1 MGKALGAGGGAS
13 SMDDYDAVALDEEEE
28 RLMNVELSSTHRSSN
43 GHRRKSARELFD
55 GVSSADGGGGGGGG
69 SSTRIWTGV
78 LFLLALVGVYQ
89 LGQKHG
95 EHKIHANDDDNGD
108 APEENIP
115 WHVKIMNAAK
125 PTKSSSGS
133 FTQEQLKATR
143 AEGEKILSLLE
154 EYYSGKEQTYKMLMT
169 SWADTFDF
177 DPMTTDPEKL
187 ASANKLVD
195 TMARALVTDTQKTF
209 LMGGIGSSV
218 MAGHDNCHYDSYQS
232 QMERFWQ
239 PVWEAAGMK
248 FVFQN
253 AGEFLYMNMNFQY
266 THCPHST

>member
-13 SMDDYDAVALDEEEE
+13 STDDYDAVALDEEEE
-28 RLMNVELSSTHRSSN
+28 RLMNVEMSTTHRSSN
-43 GHRRKSARELFD
+43 GHRKSARELFD
-55 GVSSADGGGGGGGG
+55 GVSSGDGGGGG

-95 EHKIHANDDDNGD
+95 EHKIQESANDNGD

-115 WHVKIMNAAK
+115 WHKKIMNAVASK
-125 PTKSSSGS
+125 PTKSSGS
-133 FTQEQLKATR
+133 FTLEQLKATR
-143 AEGEKILSLLE
+143 VEGQKILSLLE
-154 EYYSGKEQTYKMLMT
+154 EYYFGKEQTYKMLMT

-177 DPMTTDPEKL
+177 ETTTNTEKV

-253 AGEFLYMNMNFQY
+253 AGELLIYKHLYEYEFSTSTVLIQY
-266 THCPHST
+266 

>member
-28 RLMNVELSSTHRSSN
+28 RLMNVEMSTTHRSSN

-55 GVSSADGGGGGGGG
+55 GVSSDGGGGG
-69 SSTRIWTGV
+69 SSTRIWTSV

-95 EHKIHANDDDNGD
+95 EHKIQESANDNGD

-115 WHVKIMNAAK
+115 WHKKIMNAVASK
-125 PTKSSSGS
+125 PTKSSGS
-133 FTQEQLKATR
+133 FTLEQLTATR
-143 AEGEKILSLLE
+143 VEGQKILSLLE
-154 EYYSGKEQTYKMLMT
+154 EYYFGKEQTYKMLMT

-177 DPMTTDPEKL
+177 ETTTDTEKV

-253 AGEFLYMNMNFQY
+253 AGELLIYIQ
-266 THCPHST
+266 TCIKI

>member
-1 MGKALGAGGGAS
+1 MGKALGAGGAS
-13 SMDDYDAVALDEEEE
+13 SVDDYDAVALDEEEE
-28 RLMNVELSSTHRSSN
+28 RLMNVEMSSTHRSSN

-55 GVSSADGGGGGGGG
+55 GSSADGGGGES

-95 EHKIHANDDDNGD
+95 EHKIRANDDDNGD

-115 WHVKIMNAAK
+115 WHKKIMNAASK
-125 PTKSSSGS
+125 PTKSSGS
-133 FTQEQLKATR
+133 FTREQLKATR
-143 AEGEKILSLLE
+143 VEGNKILSLLE
-154 EYYSGKEQTYKMLMT
+154 EYYFGKEQTYKMLMT

-195 TMARALVTDTQKTF
+195 TMARALVTDAQKTF

-253 AGEFLYMNMNFQY
+253 AGEFLYE
-266 THCPHST
+266 HL